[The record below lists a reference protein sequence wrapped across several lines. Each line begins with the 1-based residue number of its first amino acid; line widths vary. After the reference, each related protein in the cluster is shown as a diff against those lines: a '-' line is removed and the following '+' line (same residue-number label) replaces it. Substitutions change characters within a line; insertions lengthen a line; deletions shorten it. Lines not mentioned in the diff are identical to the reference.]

1 MRILERN
8 VYVGPS
14 MYAHFPVIKLL
25 LDLGPLEAWP
35 SGRLGHRYVDALI
48 EALPTLKEH
57 GCSYREP
64 GGLIRRMREDE
75 GTWLGHVLE
84 HVAIE
89 LQNIAGE
96 DVSFGKTRSTDVPGV
111 YTVVYEYAQRDE
123 GVAAGELGIELLCA
137 LLPPELKPP
146 DVVPAD
152 WNWAE
157 KRDEYIRYAQRR
169 ALGPSTA
176 SLVKAADERGIP
188 WLRLNEQSLIQLGH
202 GKYQQRIQATV
213 TSRTSHIAVELA
225 QDKEETNKILANC
238 GLPVP
243 RQDLVRSPE
252 RAVRAAERLG
262 YPVVTKPY
270 DGNHGRGI
278 SIGLATPDEVR
289 AGFAAAAEHSSSVIV
304 ETYLRGDDHRLLVIN
319 GELVA
324 ATRRTPGRVVGDGVH
339 TIRELID
346 IVNQD
351 PRRGVGHEK
360 VMTRLELDAQAELM
374 LARQS
379 LTADSTVPAGQAVPL
394 RSTANLSTGGTAT
407 DVTDII
413 HPDNRDMAVRAVT
426 AIGLDVGGVDFLCP
440 DISESYRTVGGG
452 ICEVNA
458 APGFRMHVAPS
469 EGTPRDAAG
478 PVIDMLFPPGA
489 LARVPIACITGTNGK
504 TTTARMLAHIAKMA
518 GHTPGL
524 TTTDGVYIDGQ
535 RTAEGDMTGP
545 VATRMV
551 LADPSID
558 IAVLEVARGGL
569 LRAGMGV
576 PFANVAAV
584 LNVQSDHLGL
594 KGIET
599 LEQLAEVKRIVVEV
613 ARDCA
618 VLNADDEHTIRM
630 SAHTEAKH
638 LCYVTLNPN
647 HVVVREHIRAGGRA
661 CGLEA
666 GVNGQMITLYDK
678 GRHIPL
684 MWTHLIPATLEG
696 RAMHNVQNAMFA
708 AALAFSLDIKL
719 DAIRQALRTFDS
731 TFFQAPGR
739 MNVYDEHPFKVIFD
753 YAHNAHAVGAMADL
767 ASRLDVRGRRIV
779 VVAGPGDRRDEDI
792 RSIAHQVAGR
802 FDHYICRRDDSL
814 RGRAEDEI
822 PNMIAAVLRE
832 RGVSDTAIEIIPD
845 EQAAIGA
852 ALSMGEPGDLLL
864 VFADALTRSWKQIIK
879 FKPRA
884 GVVQGLPAPSRGA
897 APRGHDPAPRGPAPR
912 GHDPAP
918 PAQHPASEPPAAGAT
933 PAATVA
939 ADESAG
945 AAGDGAALEAQGFI
959 RDERGLR
966 FVGEAAD

>member
-14 MYAHFPVIKLL
+14 LYAHFPVIKVL

-35 SGRLGHRYVDALI
+35 TARLGAPFIDGLI
-48 EALPTLKEH
+48 AALPNLQEH

-64 GGLIRRMREDE
+64 GGLVRRMREDE
-75 GTWLGHVLE
+75 GTWLGHVFE

-96 DVSFGKTRSTDVPGV
+96 DVSFGKTRSTGTAGV

-123 GVAAGELGIELLCA
+123 GIAAGELAIQLLCS
-137 LLPPELKPP
+137 LLPAELRPA
-146 DVVPAD
+146 DAVPAE
-152 WNWAE
+152 WSWEE
-157 KRDEYIRYAQRR
+157 KRNDYIRYAQRR

-176 SLVKAADERGIP
+176 ALVKAAEERNIP

-202 GKYQQRIQATV
+202 GKFQQRIQATV
-213 TSRTSHIAVELA
+213 TGRTSHIAVELA

-243 RQDLVRSPE
+243 RQELVRSAD

-262 YPVVTKPY
+262 FPVVTKPY

-278 SIGLATPDEVR
+278 SIGLRSADEVR
-289 AGFAAAAEHSSSVIV
+289 AGFAAAAEHSASVIV
-304 ETYLRGDDHRLLVIN
+304 ETYLHGEDHRLLVVN

-324 ATRRTPGRVVGDGVH
+324 ATRRTPGRVIGDGLHSV
-339 TIRELID
+339 RELVE
-346 IVNQD
+346 IVNRD
-351 PRRGVGHEK
+351 PRRGIGHEK
-360 VMTRLELDAQAELM
+360 VMTRLELDAQADMM
-374 LARQS
+374 LKRQGLGPDS
-379 LTADSTVPAGQAVPL
+379 VPGADQAVLL

-413 HPDNRDMAVRAVT
+413 HPDNRDMAVRAVA

-440 DISESYRTVGGG
+440 DIAESYKIVGGG

-489 LARVPIACITGTNGK
+489 PARVPIACITGTNGK
-504 TTTARMLAHIAKMA
+504 TTTSRMLAHIAKMA
-518 GHTPGL
+518 GFTPGL

-535 RTAEGDMTGP
+535 RTVEGDMTGP

-551 LADPSID
+551 LADARID
-558 IAVLEVARGGL
+558 LAVLEIARGGL
-569 LRAGMGV
+569 LRAGMGI
-576 PFANVAAV
+576 PFANVGAV

-594 KGIET
+594 KGVDT
-599 LEQLAEVKRIVVEV
+599 LEQLAEVKRVVVEV

-618 VLNADDEHTIRM
+618 ILNADDENVIRM
-630 SAHTEAKH
+630 SAHTEAQH
-638 LCYVTLNPN
+638 LCYVTLNPQ
-647 HVVVREHIRAGGRA
+647 HAVVREHVRAGGRA
-661 CGLEA
+661 CALEA

-719 DAIRQALRTFDS
+719 DAIRQGLRTFDS
-731 TFFQAPGR
+731 TFYQAPGR
-739 MNVYDEHPFKVIFD
+739 MNIYDEHPFKVIFD
-753 YAHNAHAVGAMADL
+753 YAHNAHAVAAMTDL
-767 ASRLDVRGRRIV
+767 AARLDVRGRRIV
-779 VVAGPGDRRDEDI
+779 VLAGPGDRRDEDI
-792 RSIAHQVAGR
+792 RA
-802 FDHYICRRDDSL
+802 
-814 RGRAEDEI
+814 
-822 PNMIAAVLRE
+822 IAAAVAM
-832 RGVSDTAIEIIPD
+832 TAC
-845 EQAAIGA
+845 
-852 ALSMGEPGDLLL
+852 
-864 VFADALTRSWKQIIK
+864 
-879 FKPRA
+879 
-884 GVVQGLPAPSRGA
+884 
-897 APRGHDPAPRGPAPR
+897 
-912 GHDPAP
+912 
-918 PAQHPASEPPAAGAT
+918 AGARAT
-933 PAATVA
+933 KCRGCSPRCCGSGAYRTRRSRSSPTSRKRSPRPSPWARPAI
-939 ADESAG
+939 S
-945 AAGDGAALEAQGFI
+945 
-959 RDERGLR
+959 
-966 FVGEAAD
+966 